1 MGITVYSVVISVLFF
16 NIALIATFIMRR
28 SSVFLAKRTVSFLL
42 LTVLLGIV
50 RLLFPI
56 DFDLAF
62 VVRSYHVLPAVEE
75 LLKRPVVGSLSVASL
90 LLGVWAA
97 GAAVFLIRD
106 LVTQLRFFWT
116 SRSYPSADRMDLLD
130 LAAEFGNNY
139 GLLVSPAISRPYVAG
154 LFRPVIYLPD
164 LELPEEQWRIILR
177 HEVQHIRSH
186 DGWKKLFFLV
196 IQALFWW
203 NPLAHISCGE
213 VDTLIELQCDAEVTA
228 GMSVE
233 EVNRYLETLQ
243 SLKTLS
249 VAHSIPAGAS
259 ALVWDQK
266 QLVARFEALQDVGF
280 TRKRRP
286 NIIAYILLFAVFVLS
301 YFVIVQP
308 ARLPNESDYLTDIS
322 EPDGTY
328 SLPYTTDISNEYI
341 ICTNGEY
348 FYYVD
353 DQCICSIDEEKLSS
367 EAFDSIPI
375 VEVDK

>member
-16 NIALIATFIMRR
+16 NIALIAAFIMRR

-97 GAAVFLIRD
+97 GTAVFLIRD
-106 LVTQLRFFWT
+106 LVAQLRFFWT
-116 SRSYPSADRMDLLD
+116 SRSYPSANRMDLLD

-203 NPLAHISCGE
+203 NPLAHISRGE

-228 GMSVE
+228 GMSAE

-259 ALVWDQK
+259 ALIWDQK

-301 YFVIVQP
+301 YLVIVQP
-308 ARLPNESDYLTDIS
+308 AGFPEEANYWDTGSIPADTYILPFSS
-322 EPDGTY
+322 E
-328 SLPYTTDISNEYI
+328 TTNEYI
-341 ICTNGEY
+341 LHVHGEY
-348 FYYVD
+348 YYYLN
-353 DQCICSIDEEKLSS
+353 DQCIGPVDE
-367 EAFDSIPI
+367 DSLTDKVFASVPI
-375 VEVDK
+375 VEVNK